1 MLCKQVSCPKCA
13 HRFVV
18 ALSGQSTSTG
28 EKIHDCGFI
37 HGDFEPCPTKV
48 SRFNEQTA
56 PLKIFLADDEPVYDG
71 GKLMEGM
78 MSQDRDWR
86 YEWLRRTVER
96 MDEFEQRGEENITLR
111 TREFQRILM
120 ELLAMHQRC
129 NRLEEVLCSY
139 AKYAFPVN
147 HTIQPPA
154 MFGGE
159 TVGRFSSAHPNEAN
173 GPKP

>member
-48 SRFNEQTA
+48 SR
-56 PLKIFLADDEPVYDG
+56 
-71 GKLMEGM
+71 
-78 MSQDRDWR
+78 
-86 YEWLRRTVER
+86 
-96 MDEFEQRGEENITLR
+96 
-111 TREFQRILM
+111 
-120 ELLAMHQRC
+120 
-129 NRLEEVLCSY
+129 
-139 AKYAFPVN
+139 AFPVN
-147 HTIQPPA
+147 QTIQPPA